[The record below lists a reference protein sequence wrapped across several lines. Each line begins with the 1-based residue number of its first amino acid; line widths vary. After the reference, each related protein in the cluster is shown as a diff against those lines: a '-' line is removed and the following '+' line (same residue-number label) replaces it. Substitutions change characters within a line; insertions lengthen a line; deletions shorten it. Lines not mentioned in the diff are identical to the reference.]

1 VIAKL
6 LIPRGRPLF
15 KELPLELLSLSNLLA
30 FVKNGLVTLDE
41 DGAHGMLLVY
51 DGEITA
57 AIWLKPNSNVPLTGT
72 QAIQAWNG
80 ASAKSPIT
88 AEALEPNVVRVLPML
103 WSDIPFTPRIKV
115 GHLVDLGAFVQDQ
128 VSKEHRDG
136 MVAVSVEA
144 GEHYGASLY
153 HRGQHLLSY
162 TDEGEVDSD
171 QQMIERFKSNLD
183 AYVGVQVAE
192 LSRAWLP
199 LEPPSSWSS
208 TATTTG
214 PETTPPPLTPPLPE
228 PGLIPEASLAPEPEP
243 ESGATS
249 PTPFDP
255 FPAVIRP
262 SVEVD
267 PFNPPVPETPSEP
280 APNLTPI
287 RLDEVADI
295 SEEPRSTPPPPAPFP
310 FPIDDLDESLVEE
323 RKPGTPTL
331 RPHMPGLLDFND
343 IRDEARSRA
352 SIQKKEEETQDILET
367 PLRLLMVKIR
377 SLVHKQM
384 PEFAATQILRDLYEM
399 ADRGATLEDAIQETS
414 SRPIKGVTQA
424 QLDNLVASWTDS
436 YVTGH

>member
-1 VIAKL
+1 MIARL

-15 KELPLELLSLSNLLA
+15 KELPLELLSLSNLLT
-30 FVKNGLVTLDE
+30 FVKNGLVTIDE
-41 DGAHGMLLVY
+41 NGARGMLLVY

-57 AIWLKPNSNVPLTGT
+57 AIWINPNSNTPLTGT
-72 QAIQAWNG
+72 QAIQAWDR
-80 ASAKSPIT
+80 ASVKSPIT

-144 GEHYGASLY
+144 GEHYGAALY

-208 TATTTG
+208 VFTARE
-214 PETTPPPLTPPLPE
+214 PQSTPSPFTPPLPQPE
-228 PGLIPEASLAPEPEP
+228 PTPEVISVPEPEP
-243 ESGATS
+243 EPAFL
-249 PTPFDP
+249 TPFDP
-255 FPAVIRP
+255 FPTVLP
-262 SVEVD
+262 QPDNVD
-267 PFNPPVPETPSEP
+267 PFSQSVPESVPEPTPD
-280 APNLTPI
+280 LTPI

-295 SEEPRSTPPPPAPFP
+295 SEESRPVTPPPPAPFP
-310 FPIDDLDESLVEE
+310 FPIDDLDESLVEG
-323 RKPGTPTL
+323 RKPETPTL

-343 IRDEARSRA
+343 IREEARSRA

-377 SLVHKQM
+377 HLVRKQM
-384 PEFAATQILRDLYEM
+384 PEFAAAQILRDLYEM
-399 ADRGATLEDAIQETS
+399 ADHEATLEDAIQEIA
-414 SRPIKGVTQA
+414 SRPIKGITQA

-436 YVTGH
+436 YVTGN